1 MKWLSNYEKELDLA
15 FSEAESILYQLPV
28 PFSKQAVDYL
38 DKFHALKEHRSKNYI
53 CYLLPF
59 WLQSYAGIDRETCRR
74 IAVANLFKM
83 MYFHL
88 VDACMDDPDTDVSQQ
103 LTLAEFIHI
112 EFISAYQ
119 ECLKDR
125 APFWVYYKKY
135 VSEWAAAVSTEKVAD
150 FYYENPV
157 RLGHKAAPVKLSVA
171 ASMILGG
178 REQEI
183 EMFESAVDTALVTL
197 QLLDDWEDWEKD
209 LEQGSY
215 NSLVSVVQAQLNLPS
230 GTRPSPEEIRDGMMV
245 HDALSELSALANR
258 NHESL
263 AAIKNLAPDLYHFH
277 HDLVRNL
284 NEGAQEVISNRNQ
297 LLNGGLE
304 YWLVKNS

>member
-15 FSEAESILYQLPV
+15 FTEAESILSRLPA
-28 PFSKQAVDYL
+28 PFSKQGIDYL
-38 DKFHALKEHRSKNYI
+38 DRFHALKEHRSKNYI

-59 WLQSYAGIDRETCRR
+59 WLQSYAGIHPETCRR

-83 MYFHL
+83 MYYHL
-88 VDACMDDPDTDVSQQ
+88 IDACMDDPETDVSQQ

-112 EFISAYQ
+112 EFIKNYQ
-119 ECLKDR
+119 ECLKDHD
-125 APFWVYYKKY
+125 AFWTYYKKY

-157 RLGHKAAPVKLSVA
+157 RMGHKAAPVKLSVA
-171 ASMILGG
+171 ASMMLGG

-183 EMFESAVDTALVTL
+183 DRFESAVDTALVTL
-197 QLLDDWEDWEKD
+197 QLLDDWEDWEQD

-215 NSLVSVVQAQLNLPS
+215 NSLISVVQAQLNLPP
-230 GTRPSPEEIRDGMMV
+230 GTRPSPEEVRSGMMV
-245 HDALSELSALANR
+245 HDALSELADLANR

-263 AAIKNLAPDLYHFH
+263 EAIKDLAPDLYDFH
-277 HDLVRNL
+277 YSLVKNL

-304 YWLVKNS
+304 YWLAKNS